1 MIKIKVLGC
10 CVSRE
15 MFNYTDRLE
24 VTKCV
29 YTPFITLN
37 EPPFPVDREAID
49 RVAPNRFF
57 ANMLD
62 LECRK
67 KNIRLSERG
76 AGGLSD
82 LGFCRN
88 RYGFLPDRKWRQVAR
103 HGTL

>member
-37 EPPFPVDREAID
+37 EPPFPVDRID
-49 RVAPNRFF
+49 AFSHF
-57 ANMLD
+57 
-62 LECRK
+62 
-67 KNIRLSERG
+67 
-76 AGGLSD
+76 
-82 LGFCRN
+82 
-88 RYGFLPDRKWRQVAR
+88 
-103 HGTL
+103 

>member
-67 KNIRLSERG
+67 KYSVI
-76 AGGLSD
+76 
-82 LGFCRN
+82 
-88 RYGFLPDRKWRQVAR
+88 
-103 HGTL
+103 

>member
-37 EPPFPVDREAID
+37 EPPFPVDRD
-49 RVAPNRFF
+49 RPRRPQSLFCEYARSGMPQ
-57 ANMLD
+57 
-62 LECRK
+62 